1 MHSERTTAT
10 LVTYTIGETYQAV
23 ANLQES
29 LSSTTKNVQEFF
41 LRQCAGGRDTIV
53 ARMIMSRN
61 RFASSPVS
69 VVAEAAVGDVPGAP
83 PQPAALW
90 GSSASSSCAWRGPC
104 RSAPSCTRRCRT
116 AYPLFSQRTHARS
129 VRSKSI
135 GLYMSGVVVCVGILR
150 TCT

>member
-53 ARMIMSRN
+53 AWVIMSRN
-61 RFASSPVS
+61 RFASSL
-69 VVAEAAVGDVPGAP
+69 
-83 PQPAALW
+83 QLALW
-90 GSSASSSCAWRGPC
+90 LKLP
-104 RSAPSCTRRCRT
+104 
-116 AYPLFSQRTHARS
+116 
-129 VRSKSI
+129 
-135 GLYMSGVVVCVGILR
+135 LR
-150 TCT
+150 TPVRRRRLLRRGGVLLLPPVLGAVHVDLLLPALVAAERRVPSSHKEHEINTIIHVDLPLWYV